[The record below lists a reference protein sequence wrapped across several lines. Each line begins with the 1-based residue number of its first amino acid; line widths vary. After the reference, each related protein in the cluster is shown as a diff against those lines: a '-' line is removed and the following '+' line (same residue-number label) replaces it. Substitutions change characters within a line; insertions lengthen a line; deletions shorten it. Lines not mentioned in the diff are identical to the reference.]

1 MNVGQLND
9 TNTQVNKGFNIAG
22 ANGAADNVKLGETV
36 TYDSTDGSII
46 TTITDNNVD
55 FALGSDLTVGGP
67 GANGQPGK
75 DGTIGVNGADG
86 ISGVV
91 LNGKD
96 GSIGLTGADGTN
108 GTITVKDGTP
118 GVDGKDGITRI
129 VIDDTEV
136 ATLADGLKF
145 AGNTGDTIAKKLNE
159 TLSIEGELA
168 DSATASGANLRVDSK
183 DGKLNLVMA
192 RDLTELDSVTVGNSV
207 LNTEGLTITGGPT
220 FTSSQ
225 VDVAGNKITN
235 VAAGT
240 DDTDAVNVG
249 QLNDTNTQVNKG
261 FNIAGANGA
270 ADNVKLGETVTYD
283 STDGSIITTITDNNV
298 DFALG
303 SDLTVGGPG
312 ANGQP
317 GKDGTI
323 GVNGADGISGVV
335 LNGKDGSIG
344 LTGADGTNG
353 TITVKD
359 GTPGV
364 DGKDGI
370 TRIVIDDTEVAT
382 LADGLK
388 FAGNTG
394 DTIAKKLNET
404 LSIEGELADSAT
416 ASGANLRVDSK
427 DGKLN
432 LVMARDLTELDS
444 VTVGNSVLNT
454 EGLTITGGP
463 TFTTSKVDVAGNK
476 ITNVAAGTDDTDA
489 VNVGQL
495 NDTNTQV
502 NKGFNI
508 AGANGAAD
516 NVKLGETVTY
526 DSTDGSIIT
535 TITDNNV
542 DFALGSDLTVGGPGA
557 NGQPG
562 KDGTIGV
569 NGADGISGV
578 VLNGKDGSIG
588 LTGAD
593 GTNGTITVKDGT
605 PGVDGK
611 DGITRIVIDDTE
623 VATLADGLK
632 FAGNTGDTIA
642 KKLNETLSIE
652 GELADSATAS
662 GANLRVDSKD
672 GKLNL
677 VMARD
682 LTELDSVTVG
692 NSVLNTEGL
701 TITGGPSITKTG
713 IDVGNKVISNVA
725 PGILGTDAVNVNQLN
740 ATNNSMNK
748 GLNFAGDSGT
758 TVNSKLGDT
767 LNITGGVTDTTK
779 LTGNNIGITANGNN
793 GLTVKLAKDLTGLNS
808 ATFGDVKISQ
818 TGLDNGGNKIINVAD
833 GTIAPDSKDA
843 VNGGQLNATA
853 GSITNV
859 IGGNATNVGGIVTT
873 TDIGGTGKDTIDDA
887 IKAVNTKAAQAKST
901 VTEGDNIL
909 VTKSTNADGSTDYK
923 VATSKDLN
931 VDSVT
936 AGDNVLNGDGLTVG
950 DTTVK
955 NDGLTITGGDK
966 GDVTLGNAG
975 LNNGGN
981 VITGVGAGKND
992 TDAVNVGQLN
1002 NVVAG
1007 ANKGFNV
1014 TAQGGNSSNVANGG
1028 TVDFNNTDGN
1038 IKVTKPANDNEVIF
1052 NLNKDIDLGND
1063 GSVTTGNTVVNND
1076 GVTIKDG
1083 PSITAT
1089 GINAGGK
1096 VVTGVADGVI
1106 ADGSTDAINGGQL
1119 NNFGNVINNS
1129 INELGYKIGEV
1140 EDDANAGISAAM
1152 AMSSIPQSFLP
1163 GRSLIGGGIA
1173 TYNGESA
1180 VAVGLSRVS
1189 DNGRWVMKLN
1199 GTADTQGNAGAA
1211 IGAGFHF

>member
-1 MNVGQLND
+1 M
-9 TNTQVNKGFNIAG
+9 
-22 ANGAADNVKLGETV
+22 
-36 TYDSTDGSII
+36 
-46 TTITDNNVD
+46 
-55 FALGSDLTVGGP
+55 
-67 GANGQPGK
+67 
-75 DGTIGVNGADG
+75 
-86 ISGVV
+86 
-91 LNGKD
+91 
-96 GSIGLTGADGTN
+96 
-108 GTITVKDGTP
+108 
-118 GVDGKDGITRI
+118 
-129 VIDDTEV
+129 
-136 ATLADGLKF
+136 
-145 AGNTGDTIAKKLNE
+145 
-159 TLSIEGELA
+159 
-168 DSATASGANLRVDSK
+168 
-183 DGKLNLVMA
+183 
-192 RDLTELDSVTVGNSV
+192 
-207 LNTEGLTITGGPT
+207 
-220 FTSSQ
+220 
-225 VDVAGNKITN
+225 DVAGNKITN

-312 ANGQP
+312 ANGLP

-382 LADGLK
+382 LEDGLK

-404 LSIEGELADSAT
+404 LSIEGGLADSAT

-454 EGLTITGGP
+454 AGLTITGGP

-495 NDTNTQV
+495 N
-502 NKGFNI
+502 
-508 AGANGAAD
+508 
-516 NVKLGETVTY
+516 
-526 DSTDGSIIT
+526 
-535 TITDNNV
+535 
-542 DFALGSDLTVGGPGA
+542 
-557 NGQPG
+557 
-562 KDGTIGV
+562 
-569 NGADGISGV
+569 
-578 VLNGKDGSIG
+578 
-588 LTGAD
+588 
-593 GTNGTITVKDGT
+593 
-605 PGVDGK
+605 
-611 DGITRIVIDDTE
+611 
-623 VATLADGLK
+623 
-632 FAGNTGDTIA
+632 
-642 KKLNETLSIE
+642 
-652 GELADSATAS
+652 
-662 GANLRVDSKD
+662 
-672 GKLNL
+672 
-677 VMARD
+677 
-682 LTELDSVTVG
+682 
-692 NSVLNTEGL
+692 
-701 TITGGPSITKTG
+701 
-713 IDVGNKVISNVA
+713 
-725 PGILGTDAVNVNQLN
+725 

-767 LNITGGVTDTTK
+767 LTITGGITDTTK
-779 LTGNNIGITANGNN
+779 LATGNNIGVTANGND
-793 GLTVKLAKDLTGLNS
+793 GLTVQLAKDLTGLNS

-818 TGLDNGGNKIINVAD
+818 TGLDNGGNKITNVAD

-843 VNGGQLNATA
+843 INGGQLNATA
-853 GSITNV
+853 GSITN
-859 IGGNATNVGGIVTT
+859 ILGGNATNVGGIVTT
-873 TDIGGTGKDTIDDA
+873 TDIGGTGKDTIDEA
-887 IKAVNTKAAQAKST
+887 IRANQTAATQAKST
-901 VTEGDNIL
+901 VTEGDNIV

-966 GDVTLGNAG
+966 GDVTLGNTG

-981 VITGVGAGKND
+981 VITGVGAGKAD

-1028 TVDFNNTDGN
+1028 TVDFNNQDGNIVVTKPTDGN
-1038 IKVTKPANDNEVIF
+1038 EISFDLSDNIKVD
-1052 NLNKDIDLGND
+1052 
-1063 GSVTTGNTVVNND
+1063 SVTTGNTVVNND

-1083 PSITAT
+1083 PSVTTA